1 LENQTLLSI
10 IEKNMQIEWF
20 FFLVQN
26 YAKIPKI
33 NIKR

>member
-20 FFLVQN
+20 FFFFV
-26 YAKIPKI
+26 K
-33 NIKR
+33 